1 MTRSLG
7 GGSSSLRGR
16 IIRQLFPYKPFPLRK
31 TTDQTESNQIIGS
44 DTGVIKQEVPEDG
57 NKEVNSVLWTDA
69 ELKKHDE
76 KMRGWARWE
85 VDKGA
90 EVVRS
95 TRCTRLTSNA
105 DGVCNECREVS
116 KDESFKADV
125 RKVVFLLLAR
135 YIYSQKADVA
145 VQKNKEANLPMP
157 KQAELHVAR
166 VKYAPSTL
174 HSVEGRAIQLKLK
187 DPILFGAFQS
197 LEKGD
202 NAAGFLQLY
211 RYAKEGKTKGY
222 DTFTEICDV
231 LADRIRRETSDNENL
246 KYGVRYP
253 ANYLNFMT
261 LLRSYGSNSARQYGI
276 LTSQMGGPSPRH
288 LRYV

>member
-1 MTRSLG
+1 
-7 GGSSSLRGR
+7 
-16 IIRQLFPYKPFPLRK
+16 
-31 TTDQTESNQIIGS
+31 
-44 DTGVIKQEVPEDG
+44 
-57 NKEVNSVLWTDA
+57 
-69 ELKKHDE
+69 
-76 KMRGWARWE
+76 
-85 VDKGA
+85 
-90 EVVRS
+90 
-95 TRCTRLTSNA
+95 
-105 DGVCNECREVS
+105 
-116 KDESFKADV
+116 
-125 RKVVFLLLAR
+125 
-135 YIYSQKADVA
+135 
-145 VQKNKEANLPMP
+145 
-157 KQAELHVAR
+157 

-202 NAAGFLQLY
+202 DAAGFLQLY

-231 LADRIRRETSDNENL
+231 LADRIRRHTSKSDNNNL

-253 ANYLNFMT
+253 ANYINFMT

-288 LRYV
+288 LRSV